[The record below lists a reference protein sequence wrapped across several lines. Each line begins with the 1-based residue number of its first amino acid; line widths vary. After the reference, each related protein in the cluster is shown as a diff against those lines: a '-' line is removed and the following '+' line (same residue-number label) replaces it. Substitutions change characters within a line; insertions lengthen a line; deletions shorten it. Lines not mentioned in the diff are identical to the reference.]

1 MGMRTRMRTR
11 ISRVLAVAL
20 LIFAACVSAFAE
32 DYVEGEAI
40 VVLKAPEDSQ
50 VKASNL
56 GELRTAVDS
65 KVRAMGASVQKIY
78 ATLSELDNSIFAHVK
93 SETKTTQELIQEF
106 EKRDDVLAVS
116 PNGIKHVL
124 RTEANDASFDQLWGL
139 EKINAPAVWDE
150 TTGSENVYVAV
161 IDSGFDRHTDLMA
174 NIATEYAK
182 SFVTDGDWDYD
193 PVGHGIHV
201 AGTIGAVG
209 NNGIGVVGVNWK
221 IKIIPLRIGKD
232 DGNLPDSAIN
242 SAIDYIAQLVQQGV
256 KIYAVNMS
264 YGGDENRSPSEI
276 QSLGDRNVN
285 YRAYR
290 TLDKLNST
298 LMIMAAG
305 NEGFE
310 VGKAVP
316 FDADD
321 FNLKAGQYTYPAS
334 YTGLNNMIVVGA
346 TDSDDK
352 AGNFTNWGEAVHV
365 AAPGVAILSTYVP
378 YQEDEDGEP
387 GKYYCELNGT
397 SMAVPHVTGMVGL
410 LASKYPDATP
420 SQIKAAI
427 LEGANSAIN
436 PVVRPFENKLI
447 LFTSTLSELDAISND
462 QTAISEWE
470 EETSADFWGS
480 YAKAEQLLKN
490 YLQYSSM
497 EGYGTAK
504 VSKYGLVDVAKSMEI
519 LGEKIADDENANLP
533 ETPKTPETP
542 ETPGTT
548 YTRSSSSGGGGCE
561 IGFGIFNVLLCVIF
575 IRKGKDD

>member
-1 MGMRTRMRTR
+1 MR

-20 LIFAACVSAFAE
+20 LILAACVSAFAE
-32 DYVEGEAI
+32 DYIEGEVI
-40 VVLKAPEDSQ
+40 VVFKAPEDLQ

-56 GELRTAVDS
+56 GGLRTAVDS

-78 ATLSELDNSIFAHVK
+78 GTLSELDNSIFAHVK
-93 SETKTTQELIQEF
+93 SETKTTQELLAEF

-124 RTEANDASFDQLWGL
+124 RTEPNDVSFDQLWGL
-139 EKINAPAVWDE
+139 EKINAPAAWDE

-161 IDSGFDRHTDLMA
+161 IDSGFDRHSDLMA

-182 SFVTDGDWDYD
+182 SFVNDGDWDHD

-209 NNGIGVVGVNWK
+209 NNGIGVVGVNWN
-221 IKIIPLRIGKD
+221 IKIIPLRA
-232 DGNLPDSAIN
+232 GNDNGDVPDSAIN

-264 YGGDENRSPSEI
+264 YGGAENLSPSEI
-276 QSLGDRNVN
+276 QRLADRNTN

-298 LMIMAAG
+298 LMIISAG
-305 NEGFE
+305 NGGFE
-310 VGKAVP
+310 VGKAAP
-316 FDADD
+316 FDIDE
-321 FNLKAGQYTYPAS
+321 LEIKAGQYTYPAS

-346 TDSDDK
+346 TDSEDK
-352 AGNFTNWGEAVHV
+352 AGDFTSWGEAVHV

-378 YQEDEDGEP
+378 YQEDNYGET
-387 GKYYCELNGT
+387 GKYYCELDGT
-397 SMAVPHVTGMVGL
+397 SMAAPHVTGMVGL

-436 PVVRPFENKLI
+436 PVVRPFEQYLDA
-447 LFTSTLSELDAISND
+447 LESVFSELDKISND
-462 QTAISEWE
+462 QTAIEEWE
-470 EETSADFWGS
+470 ENHDETNF
-480 YAKAEQLLKN
+480 
-490 YLQYSSM
+490 LQYYWTLEQYVKLYSKYSSI

-504 VSKYGLVDVAKSMEI
+504 VSNYGLVDVAKSMTI
-519 LGEKIADDENANLP
+519 LGEKIANDEDANV
-533 ETPKTPETP
+533 PETP

-548 YTRSSSSGGGGCE
+548 YTRSSGGGGGCE
-561 IGFGIFNVLLCVIF
+561 IGFGILGALLSGAIF
-575 IRKGKDD
+575 IIRKVKIHE